1 MGEIRRLH
9 AENYGVYGARKLWRA
24 LQREGTP
31 VGRCRVERLMRD
43 SGLAGRIR
51 GKGKRTT
58 VPDPMIPRPGD
69 LVDRNF
75 SVGAPN
81 VLWVAD
87 ITYVATWRGFA
98 YVAFVIDAYSRRILG
113 WRVTASPRAELA
125 LDALEMAMWTRRGE
139 HLDGLVHHSDRGS
152 QYLSIRYSERLA
164 QAGVITSVGSR
175 GDSYDNAMAESIIGL
190 YKSELIHPRAP
201 WKTVDDVELA
211 TLSWVHWWNTQRL
224 FEPIG
229 HVPPVETEQHWL
241 TAHATSETHIG
252 DEIATP
258 IT

>member
-1 MGEIRRLH
+1 M
-9 AENYGVYGARKLWRA
+9 YGVRKIWRA
-24 LQREGTP
+24 LHREGSP
-31 VGRCRVERLMRD
+31 VGRCRVERLMRRAD
-43 SGLAGRIR
+43 LAGRTR

-58 VPDPMIPRPGD
+58 IPDPRIPRPGD

-75 SVGAPN
+75 TVTAPN

-98 YVAFVIDAYSRRILG
+98 YAAFVIDAFSRRILG

-125 LDALEMAMWTRRGE
+125 LDALEMAVWTRRGDRLE
-139 HLDGLVHHSDRGS
+139 GLVHHSDRGS

-164 QAGVITSVGSR
+164 EAGAITSVGSR

-190 YKSELIHPRAP
+190 YKNELVHPRAP

-211 TLSWVHWWNTQRL
+211 TLSWVHWWNTSRL
-224 FEPIG
+224 LEPIG
-229 HVPPVETEQHWL
+229 HVPPVEAEQHWL
-241 TAHATSETHIG
+241 TQHRASDTHTR
-252 DEIATP
+252 DEVTTP